1 MANPVNHGDPVDGEP
16 VPVTR
21 PPRTLTEWLDS
32 PDGVP
37 VTVTASAPVSGV
49 PLATRPDTA
58 LLLRDTAEV
67 VVALADR
74 LGAPPDLTARW
85 TTELN
90 MAARRLDDAEDDRRA
105 EAHRRSTAWAR
116 RRAAAAAAVATV
128 IADPARRLHR
138 WAQSNGG
145 APDDDWG

>member
-16 VPVTR
+16 VPTTR

-37 VTVTASAPVSGV
+37 VNATANAPVTGAAMV
-49 PLATRPDTA
+49 MRPDTA
-58 LLLRDTAEV
+58 MLLRDTAEV
-67 VVALADR
+67 LEDLAGR
-74 LGAPPDLTARW
+74 LGAPPDLITRW

-105 EAHRRSTAWAR
+105 EIARRSTVWVR
-116 RRAAAAAAVATV
+116 RRAAAAAAVATL
-128 IADPARRLHR
+128 IADPARRLHH
-138 WAQSNGG
+138 WARTNAG
-145 APDDDWG
+145 PDEDWG